1 MGDPVRRTKTYSRP
15 RKPWDR
21 TRLEAEKKLKKTY
34 GLKTKREL
42 WKTEAVLRKKR
53 QSARKLLALPP
64 ERAQKQE
71 KELVKSLHR
80 IGILREDAVL
90 DDVLG
95 LENPEFLE
103 RRLQTIVLRKGL
115 ATTAKQARQ
124 LIVHGH
130 IGVNGKKVTAPSY
143 LVRTNDA
150 VAYYGKPVML
160 QAAPKREIK
169 KEDFATSIEE
179 ASRETTEEAKAE
191 AKEEAT
197 AEKEGKRE

>member
-1 MGDPVRRTKTYSRP
+1 MGDPVRRNKTYSRP

-21 TRLEAEKKLKKTY
+21 TRLETERKLKKTY

-42 WKTEAVLRKKR
+42 WKTEGIIRKKR

-95 LENPEFLE
+95 LENAEFLE

-124 LIVHGH
+124 LVVHGH
-130 IGVNGKKVTAPSY
+130 IGVNEKKVTAPSY
-143 LVRTNDA
+143 LVRANDL
-150 VAYYGKPVML
+150 VGYYGKPVVL
-160 QAAPKREIK
+160 QVSPKREIK
-169 KEDFATSIEE
+169 KEGVVPTIEE

-191 AKEEAT
+191 AAEEA
-197 AEKEGKRE
+197 AKEKSE

>member
-1 MGDPVRRTKTYSRP
+1 MGDPIRRAKAYSRP

-42 WKTEAVLRKKR
+42 WKTEAILRKKR

-124 LIVHGH
+124 LIAHGH

-143 LVRTNDA
+143 LVRTHDA
-150 VAYYGKPVML
+150 IGYYGKPVVL
-160 QAAPKREIK
+160 QAAPKREVK
-169 KEDFATSIEE
+169 KGDLMPSIEE
-179 ASRETTEEAKAE
+179 ASQETTEEAEAE
-191 AKEEAT
+191 AKEAI
-197 AEKEGKRE
+197 AEKEEKSE